1 MAVVQ
6 QYLFGSNRE
15 YYFMHVEQSG
25 QNSFYSM
32 YSFDSDGNMYVS
44 FEDRRFQNTP
54 LYADRGAAI
63 LKINP
68 NKGQIIWQKSL
79 FCALPGTQSSVSVD
93 VDSSGNV
100 YHTGTME
107 GEPLDTKQVFVQKY
121 NSSGVQQWIRTYCHF
136 NANQGTTHSSG
147 QYIYDEYDIPRMI
160 FCNGTS
166 SVTVLGREENPKTQV
181 NTYLNDYATFVTI
194 SSSGSLSTECSYARS
209 TAVQGS
215 GYVTEFK
222 NAVRDSSGNFYVVGL
237 QNNRVGYSVGL
248 GITNQNPSYL
258 IVMKLNSTGIIQ
270 WQKQFSYI
278 NSLLSNGGT
287 RSEDGMIAID
297 TSGNTY
303 TIHRISN
310 LPTTYYDTLIIKSNS
325 SGTIQWVR
333 RLGPSSPSLSDSNYP
348 IGIVVDPD
356 DESYFYVLVQK
367 GFTETSS
374 WGTNKVGYCL
384 VKYNSSGSMQW
395 QRVIVGQA
403 ADGNGSMTS
412 RRDNNVGHGSG
423 KLGSFYIQNR
433 GIVFSFSLNDV
444 GGKYTVAWMKFPLDT
459 YVVGDWTI
467 PIGSAGTDF
476 KLYIRDMSTGIN
488 NYTVSSYSFW
498 QNGNLTRYNGVGSA
512 PGKSPYSQTSYA
524 TGYDSSPTNSDGS
537 AFTIETPQRVIS
549 GYHAGIHNE

>member
-6 QYLFGSNRE
+6 QFLFGSNRE

-32 YSFDSDGNMYVS
+32 YAFDSDGKMYVS
-44 FEDRRFQNTP
+44 FEDRKFMNTP
-54 LYADRGAAI
+54 LYADRGAAT

-68 NKGQIIWQKSL
+68 KNAQIIWQKSL
-79 FCALPGTQSSVSVD
+79 FCALPGTQSPVSVD

-100 YHTGTME
+100 YHTGIME

-181 NTYLNDYATFVTI
+181 NTYLNEYATFVTI
-194 SSSGSLSTECSYARS
+194 SSSGSLTTECSYARS
-209 TAVQGS
+209 TSVQGS
-215 GYVTEFK
+215 GYWTEFK

-258 IVMKLNSTGIIQ
+258 IVMKLNSTGVIQ

-325 SGTIQWVR
+325 SGNIQWVR
-333 RLGPSSPSLSDSNYP
+333 RLGPSSPSYSDSNYP

-374 WGTNKVGYCL
+374 WGTNKPGYCL

-423 KLGSFYIQNR
+423 KLGSFYIQDR

-459 YVVGDWTI
+459 YLVGDWTI

-498 QNGNLTRYNGVGSA
+498 QNGNLTRYSGVGSA

>member
-1 MAVVQ
+1 MAIVQ
-6 QYLFGSNRE
+6 QFLFGSNRE

-25 QNSFYSM
+25 KNSFYSM
-32 YSFDSDGNMYVS
+32 YAFDSDGKMYVS
-44 FEDRRFQNTP
+44 FEDLRQLNNPT
-54 LYADRGAAI
+54 YADKGAAT

-79 FCALPGTQSSVSVD
+79 FCALPGSAVPVSVD

-100 YHTGTME
+100 YHTGSMS
-107 GEPLDTKQVFVQKY
+107 GEPLDTTQVFVQKY
-121 NSSGVQQWIRTYCHF
+121 NSSGVQQWIRTYGHF

-147 QYIYDEYDIPRMI
+147 QYIYDEYDLPRMI

-209 TAVQGS
+209 TSVQGS
-215 GYVTEFK
+215 GYITSFT

-248 GITNQNPSYL
+248 GITNQNPSRL
-258 IVMKLNSTGIIQ
+258 IVMKLNSTGVIQ

-278 NSLLSNGGT
+278 NSLISSGGSN
-287 RSEDGMIAID
+287 SSDGMIAID

-303 TIHRISN
+303 TAHRI
-310 LPTTYYDTLIIKSNS
+310 TTSTYQTTLIIKSNS

-333 RLGPSSPSLSDSNYP
+333 RLGVSSPSFSNSNYP

-356 DESYFYVLVQK
+356 DESYFYVLLQGK
-367 GFTETSS
+367 FTENSS
-374 WGTNKVGYCL
+374 WGTNKIGYVL

-403 ADGNGSMTS
+403 ANGSGSMTS

-423 KLGSFYIQNR
+423 KLGSFYIQDR
-433 GIVFSFSLNDV
+433 GIVFSFSLNDI

-459 YVVGDWTI
+459 YIVGDWTI
-467 PIGSAGTDF
+467 PIGSASTDF

-498 QNGNLTRYNGVGSA
+498 QNGNLTRYSGVGSA
-512 PGKSPYSQTSYA
+512 PGKAPYSQTSYA

-537 AFTIETPQRVIS
+537 AFTIETPQNTITA
-549 GYHAGIHNE
+549 YHAGVHNE

>member
-6 QYLFGSNRE
+6 QFLFGSNRE

-32 YSFDSDGNMYVS
+32 YAFDSDGNMYVS
-44 FEDRRFQNTP
+44 FEDRRFLNTP

-68 NKGQIIWQKSL
+68 KKGQIIWQKSL
-79 FCALPGTQSSVSVD
+79 FCLRPGSAVPVSVD

-100 YHTGTME
+100 YHTGSMS
-107 GEPLDTKQVFVQKY
+107 GSPLATTQVFVQKY
-121 NSSGVQQWIRTYCHF
+121 NSSGVQQWIRTYGHF
-136 NANQGTTHSSG
+136 SANQGSTHGSG
-147 QYIYDEYDIPRMI
+147 QYIYDEYDYPRMI

-215 GYVTEFK
+215 GYWTEFK

-258 IVMKLNSTGIIQ
+258 IVMKLNSTGVIQ
-270 WQKQFSYI
+270 WQKQFSYN

-287 RSEDGMIAID
+287 RSEDSMIAID

-395 QRVIVGQA
+395 QRVILGQA

-412 RRDNNVGHGSG
+412 RRENNVGHGSG
-423 KLGSFYIQNR
+423 KLGSFYIQDR

-459 YVVGDWTI
+459 YLVGDWTI

-498 QNGNLTRYNGVGSA
+498 QNGNLTRYSGVGSA